1 MDVSARNARRLAMAS
16 GAVLCALSGTAN
28 AGELVG
34 RVSDAS
40 GVKSLQS
47 AEIEIVGLGR
57 RTQSGPDGRFRF
69 ADVPNGHFVL
79 RANYVGADTVEI
91 NIDISGESATET
103 NIQIGAVDEILVI
116 GQFANQASALSRQR
130 AADGVQSVL
139 TRDAIGQF
147 PDQNVAESLRRVPGM
162 SVQNDQGEGRFI
174 VLRGL
179 DPRLNAVSVN
189 GARVPSP
196 EADSR
201 SMPLDT
207 ISSDQI
213 ESIEIKKT
221 LTPDM
226 DADTIGGSVEINT
239 TSAFDRKGRFFGAT
253 VEGSYNEQTDQW
265 SPKASVNFSDVY
277 GGKLG
282 VAAGLSYYDRRFG
295 SEGIEAS
302 GWDQT
307 DDGVAYA
314 DEYDFRNYDVDR
326 KRISGSLSLDYRA
339 SASTDLYLRGL
350 MSSFEDQEYRSR
362 LVLGFDEAP
371 NAGDDGSATF
381 SSDDGE
387 IKAEREMKDRKE
399 TQDVYSI
406 VAGGKTYQGPWTFD
420 YMASTSRAEE
430 KEANRLDTNFERKF
444 EDAGEMAITMSGLKG
459 LKPRFSASDAAL
471 LNDPSEY
478 ELDKF
483 EHSNGK
489 SVDRE
494 SSLRFDI
501 ARDFNLD
508 RGTAQLKFGG
518 KLRSRDKSYN
528 LQLDAYDDLVEGDK
542 PTLAGLD
549 TTVDYA
555 LGNINPTV
563 SHSGVRNYFNANRA
577 NLVLDEADT
586 AFESNSADY
595 RVGEDIYA
603 SYLMGSFDAQQW
615 KLVGGVRVE
624 HWRNDI
630 RGNLVERFEEGA
642 EYNGEILDEDLV
654 TISEQHSKRRNTMV
668 LPSLN
673 VRFNAA
679 DDVVLRAGVYRSLVR
694 PNLADLAP
702 RLLVEESSAGEV
714 EAELG
719 NADLDPYK
727 AWNYDLSA
735 EWYFGRNAVLQVGPF
750 YKQIDDFIAT
760 SYFTNQTYSG
770 VQIGEGTRPENGGKA
785 TVLGVELNY
794 QQALDFLP
802 SPFDGFLIGANYTYV
817 DSEGDFAGRK
827 IDLPATS
834 KNVYNAMLGYEKYGF
849 SVRLAATHRS
859 EFLDEVS
866 EEGDEDR
873 WVLGHLQYDLTARYR
888 ITPQLQVFAE
898 GINLT
903 DEPLRAVYRG
913 TAAGGDRLSQFEEYS
928 WTVKAGLR
936 FSFAAEGK

>member
-1 MDVSARNARRLAMAS
+1 MEVSTKHPRRLVMAS
-16 GAVLCALSGTAN
+16 GAVWCVLSASAS

-40 GVKSLQS
+40 GVKSLRS
-47 AEIEIVGLGR
+47 AEIEIVELGR

-79 RANYVGADTVEI
+79 RANYVGADPVELP
-91 NIDISGESATET
+91 IDIGGDASTEA
-103 NIQIGAVDEILVI
+103 NIQIGAVDEILVV

-139 TRDAIGQF
+139 TRDGIGQF

-179 DPRLNAVSVN
+179 DPNLNAVSVN

-196 EADSR
+196 ESDNR

-226 DADTIGGSVEINT
+226 DGDTIGGSVEINT

-253 VEGSYNEQTDQW
+253 VEGAYNEQTDQW

-277 GGKLG
+277 GGRLG

-295 SEGIEAS
+295 SEGVEAS

-314 DEYDFRNYDVDR
+314 DEFDFRNYDVTR
-326 KRISGSLSLDYRA
+326 KRLSGSLSLDYRA
-339 SASTDLYLRGL
+339 SESTDLYLRGL
-350 MSSFEDQEYRSR
+350 VSSFEDQEYRSR
-362 LVLGFDEAP
+362 LVLGFD
-371 NAGDDGSATF
+371 GDPVGGDASSAEF
-381 SSDDGE
+381 ASDEDQKRE
-387 IKAEREMKDRKE
+387 ISAEREMKDRKE

-406 VAGGKTYQGPWTFD
+406 VAGGKTYKGPWTFD
-420 YMASTSRAEE
+420 YMASTSRAQE
-430 KEANRLDTNFERKF
+430 KEPNALYSNFKRDFK
-444 EDAGEMAITMSGLKG
+444 DAGELTVTTNGLNG
-459 LKPRFSASDAAL
+459 LKPGFGVSDPALFNDAA
-471 LNDPSEY
+471 EY
-478 ELDKF
+478 EFDKF
-483 EHSNGK
+483 ELNHGR

-494 SSLRFDI
+494 NSLRFDI

-508 RGTAQLKFGG
+508 AGTAQLKVGG
-518 KLRSRDKSYN
+518 KLRSRDKSYD
-528 LQLDAYDDLVEGDK
+528 LRLYAYDDVVDGDK

-549 TTVDYA
+549 TSVDYA
-555 LGNINPTV
+555 LAGINPTV
-563 SHSGVRNYFNANRA
+563 AHSAARSYFNANRA
-577 NLVLDEADT
+577 NLVLNEADS
-586 AFESNSADY
+586 AFDSNSSDY
-595 RVGEDIYA
+595 KVGEDIYA
-603 SYLMGSFDAQQW
+603 GYVMGSFDAQQW

-624 HWRNDI
+624 HTRDDI
-630 RGNLVERFEEGA
+630 RGNLVERSED
-642 EYNGEILDEDLV
+642 DEVSV
-654 TISEQHSKRRNTMV
+654 TEQKRDRRYTDV

-673 VRFNAA
+673 LRFDAS
-679 DDVVLRAGVYRSLVR
+679 DEVVLRAGVYRSLVR

-702 RLLVEESSAGEV
+702 RFLVEQND

-719 NADLDPYK
+719 NPDLDPYK

-750 YKQIDDFIAT
+750 YKQIDDFIVT
-760 SYFTNQTYSG
+760 TYASDT
-770 VQIGEGTRPENGGKA
+770 VYDGTPVDELSRPDNGDKA
-785 TVLGVELNY
+785 TVFGVELNY

-802 SPFDGFLIGANYTYV
+802 APFDGLLVGANYTYV
-817 DSEGDFAGRK
+817 DSEGRFNTEDGQRK
-827 IDLPATS
+827 IALPGTS
-834 KNVYNAMLGYEKYGF
+834 KTVYNAMLGYEKHGF
-849 SVRLAATHRS
+849 SLRLAATHRS
-859 EFLDEVS
+859 EYLDEVS
-866 EEGDEDR
+866 PGADEDR
-873 WVLGHLQYDLTARYR
+873 WVLSHLQYDLTARYR

-898 GINLT
+898 GINLS
-903 DEPLRAVYRG
+903 DEPFRAAYRG

-928 WTVKAGLR
+928 WTAKAGLR
-936 FSFAAEGK
+936 FSFAAEGQ

>member
-1 MDVSARNARRLAMAS
+1 MDVSIKHPRRLAMAS
-16 GAVLCALSGTAN
+16 GAVLCALSGVAN

-34 RVSDAS
+34 RVSDVS

-79 RANYVGADTVEI
+79 RANYVGADTVEL
-91 NIDISGESATET
+91 NVDISGETSTEA
-103 NIQIGAVDEILVI
+103 NIQIGSIDEILVI

-139 TRDAIGQF
+139 TRDGIGQF

-179 DPRLNAVSVN
+179 DPNLNAVSVN

-196 EADSR
+196 ESDNR

-226 DADTIGGSVEINT
+226 DADTIGGSVEIKT

-295 SEGIEAS
+295 SEGVEAS
-302 GWDQT
+302 GWDES
-307 DDGVAYA
+307 DDGVEYA
-314 DEYDFRNYDVDR
+314 DEFDFRNYDVTR

-339 SASTDLYLRGL
+339 SQSTDLYLRGL
-350 MSSFEDQEYRSR
+350 VSSFEDQEYRSR

-371 NAGDDGSATF
+371 SAGDDGSATF
-381 SSDDGE
+381 ASDSGE
-387 IKAEREMKDRKE
+387 ISAEREMKDRKE

-430 KEANRLDTNFERKF
+430 KEPNALYSNFARSF
-444 EDAGEMAITMSGLKG
+444 EDAGEMAITMRGLNG
-459 LKPRFSASDAAL
+459 LKPNFSVSDAAL
-471 LNDPSEY
+471 FNAPAEY
-478 ELDKF
+478 EFDKF
-483 EHSNGK
+483 ELNRGK
-489 SVDRE
+489 SIDRE
-494 SSLRFDI
+494 HSLRFDI

-508 RGTAQLKFGG
+508 GGTAQLKFGG
-518 KLRSRDKSYN
+518 KLRSRDKSYD
-528 LQLDAYDDLVEGDK
+528 LQLYAYDDVALGDK

-549 TTVDYA
+549 ASVDYA
-555 LGNINPTV
+555 LAGINPTV
-563 SHSGVRNYFNANRA
+563 AHSATRNYFNANRA
-577 NLVLDEADT
+577 NLVLNEADS
-586 AFESNSADY
+586 AFDSNSSDY
-595 RVGEDIYA
+595 KVGEDIYA
-603 SYLMGSFDAQQW
+603 GYVMGSFDAQQW

-624 HWRNDI
+624 HTRDDI
-630 RGNLVERFEEGA
+630 RGNLVERSED
-642 EYNGEILDEDLV
+642 DEV
-654 TISEQHSKRRNTMV
+654 TVTEQNRKRRYTDV

-673 VRFNAA
+673 LRFDAS
-679 DDVVLRAGVYRSLVR
+679 DDVVLRAGVYNSLVR
-694 PNLADLAP
+694 PNLANLAP
-702 RLLVEESSAGEV
+702 RFLVEQND

-719 NADLDPYK
+719 NPDLDPYK

-750 YKQIDDFIAT
+750 YKQIDDFIVT
-760 SYFTNQTYSG
+760 TYASETQYNG
-770 VQIGEGTRPENGGKA
+770 LPVDELSSSENGDKA
-785 TVLGVELNY
+785 TVFGVELNY

-802 SPFDGFLIGANYTYV
+802 TPFDGLLVGVNYTYV
-817 DSEGDFAGRK
+817 DSEGKFNTEDGERK
-827 IDLPATS
+827 ISLPGTS
-834 KNVYNAMLGYEKYGF
+834 QNVYNAMLGYEKYGF
-849 SVRLAATHRS
+849 SLRLAATHRS

-866 EEGDEDR
+866 SNGEEDR
-873 WVLGHLQYDLTARYR
+873 WVLSHLQYDVTARYR

-898 GINLT
+898 GINLN
-903 DEPLRAVYRG
+903 DQPFRAAYRG